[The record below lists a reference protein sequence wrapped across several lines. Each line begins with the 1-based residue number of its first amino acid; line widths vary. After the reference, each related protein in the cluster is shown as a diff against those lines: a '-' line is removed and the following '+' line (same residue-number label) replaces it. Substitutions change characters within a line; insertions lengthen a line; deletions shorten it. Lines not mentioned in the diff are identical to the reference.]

1 MNDDWL
7 IIEAV
12 DADGNPVPYG
22 QLSHKVFLTNLS
34 NFTQPLIR
42 YEITDRVIIR
52 EGKECG
58 CGDERLWIDVE
69 GRSPVLLQFTN
80 ENNKQI
86 DISSISISM
95 EMHKVCEKTELYQ
108 FILHQNNEIELRL
121 KPLAGYE
128 IQTVFAE
135 IKEHL
140 EDYLK
145 KNHIVTYHI
154 YLSDEAPGFDKSGKF
169 KEIFQETGI

>member
-1 MNDDWL
+1 
-7 IIEAV
+7 V

-42 YEITDRVIIR
+42 YEITDRVILR

-69 GRSPVLLQFTN
+69 GRSPVLLQFTD

-108 FILHQNNEIELRL
+108 FILH
-121 KPLAGYE
+121 
-128 IQTVFAE
+128 
-135 IKEHL
+135 
-140 EDYLK
+140 
-145 KNHIVTYHI
+145 
-154 YLSDEAPGFDKSGKF
+154 
-169 KEIFQETGI
+169 